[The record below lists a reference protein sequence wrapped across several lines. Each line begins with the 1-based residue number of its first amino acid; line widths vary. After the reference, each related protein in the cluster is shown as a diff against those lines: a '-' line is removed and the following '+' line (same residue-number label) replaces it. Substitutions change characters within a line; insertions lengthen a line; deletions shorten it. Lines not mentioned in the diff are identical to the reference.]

1 MELDKKK
8 PLRAED
14 KKYTSLVTKNI
25 GVNKDGS
32 YKAVLIKGN
41 TAKVPKE
48 LVKGL
53 TNLNYIK

>member
-8 PLRAED
+8 PSKVED

-32 YKAVLIKGN
+32 YKAVLIKGVDV
-41 TAKVPKE
+41 KVPKE
-48 LVKGL
+48 LIKGL
-53 TNLNYIK
+53 TKLNYIK